1 VAVVYAV
8 VDPDGGVASIENT
21 VGEAVSAAGD
31 VSEDGTVS
39 VEQDDQAESG
49 GALGDLGIAPADW
62 PEDALRRSG
71 LKPIDWDAVMRIP
84 LEDAHARL
92 RPFFDPGIKAYRTP
106 KGLAKTLLGQNYKT
120 AKETPEK
127 PSDVQGLNLLPHEL
141 GIHAPRLLGGKSAGG
156 IATTNLL
163 PAVNASWCVGSNRFC
178 RSACLA
184 HTGRNV
190 YGYSI
195 RVKRQRCA
203 ALVAHPE
210 AFMRAVAERVAQ
222 HERNST
228 KRGDEPFVRMN
239 VLSDIPWELVA
250 PGLFQAYPNLQFY
263 DYTKVPGRDPRA
275 AGVENYDLT
284 FSYSGSNWTHVRHEV
299 TKSRRRVAIVFLP
312 KRKYQAKEIREQPM
326 IGLPSRFQGLD
337 VVEGD
342 FSDVR
347 PRDPPTRGHPKPA
360 FVGLRWKIPRGAER
374 RAMKTSAFVVPVHE
388 VDGQLIAGLAA
399 KDQPIEDSDAEEPD
413 ALSTD
418 E

>member
-71 LKPIDWDAVMRIP
+71 LSRLDWDAVMRVS
-84 LEDAHARL
+84 LDEAHAKL

-106 KGLAKTLLGQNYKT
+106 RGLAKTLLGQNYKT
-120 AKETPEK
+120 AKETPEQ

-141 GIHAPRLLGGKSAGG
+141 GIHAPRLARGKSAGG
-156 IATTNLL
+156 IATGDLL
-163 PAVNASWCVGSNRFC
+163 PNVNASWCVGSNRFC

-190 YGYSI
+190 YSYSI
-195 RVKRQRCA
+195 RVKRQRCE
-203 ALVAHPE
+203 ALLTEPL
-210 AFMRAVAERVAQ
+210 AFMRAVAARVEQ
-222 HERNST
+222 HEKNST

-250 PGLFQAYPNLQFY
+250 PGLFKAHPRLQFY
-263 DYTKVPGRDPRA
+263 DYTKVPGRDPHK

-284 FSYSGSNWTHVRHEV
+284 FSYSGSNWAHVKYEIEV
-299 TKSRRRVAIVFLP
+299 MRRRVAVVFLP
-312 KRKYQAKEIREQPM
+312 KRKYQAKEIRAQPM

-347 PRDPPTRGHPKPA
+347 PRDPPNRAHRDPA